1 MLDHML
7 EHEWIHLLTLWSSLN
22 AIYYL
27 CVHACFE
34 TRVQSR
40 KREQSVTMS

>member
-22 AIYYL
+22 ATIYVFMHVL
-27 CVHACFE
+27 RLECRAE
-34 TRVQSR
+34 RENSLSR
-40 KREQSVTMS
+40 